1 MRRKTALIIAV
12 MHAKYEVLKLKPEK
26 EEFMLKRDSNRQP
39 PLRFR
44 CRALLSKMCYE
55 ASWELVTF

>member
-12 MHAKYEVLKLKPEK
+12 MHAKQVVVKVKAEK
-26 EEFMLKRDSNRQP
+26 ELMLKRDSNRQP
-39 PLRFR
+39 PLRCR
-44 CRALLSKMCYE
+44 CSALSSKMCYE